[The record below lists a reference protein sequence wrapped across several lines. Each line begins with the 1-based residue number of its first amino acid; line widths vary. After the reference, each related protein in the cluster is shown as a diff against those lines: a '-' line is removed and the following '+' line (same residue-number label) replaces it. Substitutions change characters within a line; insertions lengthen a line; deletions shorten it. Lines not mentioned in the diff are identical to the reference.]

1 MLLER
6 FIKYISID
14 TQSSEESND
23 TPSTAK
29 QYDLLNI
36 LVNELKELE
45 VDCELDQ
52 YGRIY
57 GFIEGNRSLEPIG
70 LCAHVDTA
78 LECNGKCDNYQ
89 IIKNYDGCD
98 IRLGNTGLILSPNK
112 YSKLNECLG
121 KTIITTGGTSLL
133 GADDKAGVAIIMSV
147 IEEYKKIPIL
157 ERHPF
162 CILFTPDEEV
172 GRGPEHFDA
181 QKYGASFAYTIDGAD
196 PKYIEFEN
204 FNAKCVDIDITGYSI
219 HPGDAKDKMVNAI
232 MVLNEFISLLPS
244 NKVPEKTSGYEG
256 FNHATSI
263 SGDVEHAHAHFILRN
278 HDASK
283 LETQVNEFITIE
295 KFLNQKYLSGKVVLT
310 FKDQYRNMAEII
322 ARKPMCKEHIEK
334 IYKKLGIQYSF
345 TPIRGGTDGATF
357 SFLGCPCPNLGTGSY
372 NHHGRYEFAVLEEME
387 LLVRIC
393 TEIFKK

>member
-147 IEEYKKIPIL
+147 IVAL
-157 ERHPF
+157 SAF
-162 CILFTPDEEV
+162 LFSTACCI
-172 GRGPEHFDA
+172 
-181 QKYGASFAYTIDGAD
+181 SSWDG
-196 PKYIEFEN
+196 
-204 FNAKCVDIDITGYSI
+204 
-219 HPGDAKDKMVNAI
+219 
-232 MVLNEFISLLPS
+232 LRLL
-244 NKVPEKTSGYEG
+244 
-256 FNHATSI
+256 
-263 SGDVEHAHAHFILRN
+263 
-278 HDASK
+278 
-283 LETQVNEFITIE
+283 
-295 KFLNQKYLSGKVVLT
+295 YLSGL
-310 FKDQYRNMAEII
+310 YLSIN
-322 ARKPMCKEHIEK
+322 
-334 IYKKLGIQYSF
+334 
-345 TPIRGGTDGATF
+345 
-357 SFLGCPCPNLGTGSY
+357 N
-372 NHHGRYEFAVLEEME
+372 
-387 LLVRIC
+387 
-393 TEIFKK
+393 